1 MRPFAMRIARS
12 TLFAAVAALPVL
24 LPTDVGARGES
35 CDINLPNGL
44 KEPGKDDGNG
54 NCCSA
59 FNSSKCTKLTKEKSS
74 KQDSPKQD
82 SPKKD
87 PPKAEGKPP
96 SNGKS
101 CDINLPNGLKEPGK
115 EDGNGNCCSVF
126 GSKKCVKLPRGK

>member
-1 MRPFAMRIARS
+1 MRPFAIPMVRS
-12 TLFAAVAALPVL
+12 AFFAAVAALSVL

-44 KEPGKDDGNG
+44 KEPGKEDGNG
-54 NCCSA
+54 NCCSV
-59 FNSSKCTKLTKEKSS
+59 FNSSKCTKLTKERP
-74 KQDSPKQD
+74 PKQD

-126 GSKKCVKLPRGK
+126 GSKKCVKLARGK

>member
-44 KEPGKDDGNG
+44 KDPGKEDGNG
-54 NCCSA
+54 NCCSV

-87 PPKAEGKPP
+87 PPKAEGKPS

-101 CDINLPNGLKEPGK
+101 CDVNLPNGLKEPGK

-126 GSKKCVKLPRGK
+126 GSKKCVKLSRGK

>member
-1 MRPFAMRIARS
+1 MRPFAIRMARS
-12 TLFAAVAALPVL
+12 ALFAAIAALSV

-54 NCCSA
+54 HCCSV

-74 KQDSPKQD
+74 KQDSPKED

-87 PPKAEGKPP
+87 PPKAEGKQSP
-96 SNGKS
+96 NGKS

-115 EDGNGNCCSVF
+115 EDGKGNCCSVL
-126 GSKKCVKLPRGK
+126 GSKKCVKLSKGK